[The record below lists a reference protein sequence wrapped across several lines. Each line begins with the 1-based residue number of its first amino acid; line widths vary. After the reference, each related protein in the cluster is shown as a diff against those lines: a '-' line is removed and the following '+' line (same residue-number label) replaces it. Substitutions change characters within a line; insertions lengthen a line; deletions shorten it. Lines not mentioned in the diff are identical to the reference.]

1 MAAIKF
7 GKKSRISEK
16 FGFPLPVQF
25 LLDVALNETNEKNLT
40 IWH

>member
-7 GKKSRISEK
+7 GEKSYTGEK

-25 LLDVALNETNEKNLT
+25 LLDVALNAINGKT
-40 IWH
+40 